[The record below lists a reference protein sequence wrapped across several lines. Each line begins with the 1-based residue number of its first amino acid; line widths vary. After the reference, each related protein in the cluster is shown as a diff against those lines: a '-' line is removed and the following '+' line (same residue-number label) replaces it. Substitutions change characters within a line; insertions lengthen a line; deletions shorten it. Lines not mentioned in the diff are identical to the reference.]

1 MLIAKCGLDC
11 AKCNAYQA
19 RLNNDQELRRK
30 TAEQWSRD
38 FHHDFKPEDIDC
50 VGCQAIEGV
59 HVGYCALC
67 EIRACALQRGL
78 ATCAACP
85 EYGCPK
91 LVAFH
96 KLAPEAGKNLEAL
109 RAGA

>member
-50 VGCQAIEGV
+50 VGCQATEGV